1 MGDAT
6 LPVKIRPIDGSEMI
20 RIAPM
25 SLSLKEFS
33 LTKQFAMLSFMCIGI
48 LTVAL
53 GIIVSHYL
61 TGQML
66 EREWETTAKFVRTEV
81 RQLLVPEDFKAKDL
95 SAVAQKFQ
103 RLHQQ
108 VILMPDIV
116 RIKVYNP
123 QGVILWSD
131 EKRLVGIS
139 FAGNP
144 ELKEALEGEVVAE
157 VSPITKGENV
167 YERGPF
173 RNLVEVYVPIFA
185 AEGREII
192 GVIETYRSAE
202 SLFRDIQR
210 ARLMIVLVGLLGGGG
225 LYLSL
230 FAIVRRASRKIDEQ
244 QRHLLT
250 MQSELIASQRMA
262 AIGEMAGAIAHGIGN
277 PLASI
282 RAAAQVA
289 GLDCADQKACPV
301 FQPSQEHLGNI
312 IREVDRVEKRM
323 RGILSFVGPLEPRPS
338 QVDINLLLQDVLQ
351 GLRARSDKAEV
362 SLRLDLDPTLPKT
375 ALDPFHIEQVF
386 LGLLTNAIEATPP
399 GGTVTVGTEVISIR
413 GNPPRIRI
421 SIEDTGE
428 GIPPENRE
436 RAFEPFFTTK
446 PHGTGLGLALAKK
459 FVERNGGAIVIL
471 EGSKGGTRVEIMFP
485 GPGSNRG

>member
-1 MGDAT
+1 M
-6 LPVKIRPIDGSEMI
+6 
-20 RIAPM
+20 
-25 SLSLKEFS
+25 
-33 LTKQFAMLSFMCIGI
+33 
-48 LTVAL
+48 VAL

-61 TGQML
+61 TKQML
-66 EREWETTAKFVRTEV
+66 DREWETTAKFIRTEV
-81 RQLLVPEDFKAKDL
+81 RQWLVPEDFKAKDL
-95 SAVAQKFQ
+95 NAVAQKFQ

-108 VILMPDIV
+108 VILMPNIV

-123 QGVILWSD
+123 HGGILWSD
-131 EKRLVGIS
+131 EKRLIGTS
-139 FAGNP
+139 FASNP
-144 ELKEALEGEVVAE
+144 ELKEALEGEVVAK

-173 RNLVEVYVPIFA
+173 RSLVEVYVPIFA

-202 SLFRDIQR
+202 SLFQDIQR

-230 FAIVRRASRKIDEQ
+230 FAIVRRASRKIGEQ

-250 MQSELIASQRMA
+250 IQSELIASQRMA
-262 AIGEMAGAIAHGIGN
+262 AIGEMAGAVAHGIGN

-289 GLDCADQKACPV
+289 KLECADQTGCAQFERNQV
-301 FQPSQEHLGNI
+301 SLGNI
-312 IREVDRVEKRM
+312 IQEVDRVERRI
-323 RGILSFVGPLEPRPS
+323 RGLLNFVRPLEPRTS
-338 QVDINLLLQDVLQ
+338 LVDINLLLQDVVQ
-351 GLRARSDKAEV
+351 GLRTRFKEAEV
-362 SLRLDLDPTLPKT
+362 TLWLDLDPTLPKT
-375 ALDPFHIEQVF
+375 PLDLFHIEQVF

-399 GGTVTVGTEVISIR
+399 GGTVTVGAEVVSLR
-413 GNPPRIRI
+413 GNSPRIRI

-436 RAFEPFFTTK
+436 RVFEPFFTTK

-471 EGSKGGTRVEIMFP
+471 EGSKGGTRVEITFP

>member
-1 MGDAT
+1 MLPIKI
-6 LPVKIRPIDGSEMI
+6 LPVDGSEMTGT
-20 RIAPM
+20 APM
-25 SLSLKEFS
+25 SHSPKEFS
-33 LTKQFAMLSFMCIGI
+33 LTKRFALLSFICIGI

-53 GIIVSHYL
+53 AIIVSHYL
-61 TGQML
+61 TKQML
-66 EREWETTAKFVRTEV
+66 DREWETTAKFIRTEV
-81 RQLLVPEDFKAKDL
+81 RQLLVPEDFKAKEL
-95 SAVAQKFQ
+95 SAVANKFE

-108 VILMPDIV
+108 ITLMPDIA

-123 QGVILWSD
+123 KGVILWSD
-131 EKRLVGIS
+131 EKRLIGTF

-157 VSPITKGENV
+157 VSPITKVENV

-173 RNLVEVYVPIFA
+173 RSLVEVYVPIFS

-210 ARLMIVLVGLLGGGG
+210 AKLMIVLVGLLGGGG

-262 AIGEMAGAIAHGIGN
+262 AIGEMAAAVAHGIGN

-289 GLDCADQKACPV
+289 RLECENQTGCTL
-301 FQPSQEHLGNI
+301 FQWNQGNLGNI

-323 RGILSFVGPLEPRPS
+323 RGLLNFVGPLEPRTS
-338 QVDINLLLQDVLQ
+338 LVDINLLLQEVVQ
-351 GLRARSDKAEV
+351 GLRARFEEAEV
-362 SLRLDLDPTLPKT
+362 TPRLDLDQTLPKT

-399 GGTVTVGTEVISIR
+399 GGTVTVSAEVISFR
-413 GNPPRIRI
+413 GNSPGIRI

-436 RAFEPFFTTK
+436 RVFEPFFTTK

-459 FVERNGGAIVIL
+459 FVERNGGAIAIL
-471 EGSKGGTRVEIMFP
+471 EGSKGGARVEITFP
-485 GPGSNRG
+485 GAGLKRG